1 VQPYSEDEDKKGI
14 RSFYLGFAQGLLIR
28 LPREGAAGS
37 EEEDMMGKNGASANG
52 NAVPCEEL
60 PGTPPERDT
69 ALVLDDQLS
78 TAATPFLY
86 LLSSL
91 VIVIAAYLLYSFLH
105 G

>member
-1 VQPYSEDEDKKGI
+1 
-14 RSFYLGFAQGLLIR
+14 
-28 LPREGAAGS
+28 
-37 EEEDMMGKNGASANG
+37 MGKNGASANG

-60 PGTPPERDT
+60 PGTPPERE
-69 ALVLDDQLS
+69 APLVLDDQLS